1 MAQSNPVMINP
12 ATADPLAQLR
22 DIHLPAPIEAWLP
35 APGWIALTI
44 LALLLVIAANVA
56 VYRHWRR
63 NKYRRE
69 GLRVLAQL
77 MTEYQRSG
85 KDLAD
90 KHAYLLQC
98 ENLLK
103 RVALT
108 RYPRTRVAS
117 ITGEAWVQFLDRT
130 SGTNEFSM
138 GAGQALIQGSYA
150 PATDVEV
157 DQLHK
162 LARYWIKQHGEA
174 A

>member
-1 MAQSNPVMINP
+1 MA
-12 ATADPLAQLR
+12 
-22 DIHLPAPIEAWLP
+22 
-35 APGWIALTI
+35 
-44 LALLLVIAANVA
+44 
-56 VYRHWRR
+56 
-63 NKYRRE
+63 
-69 GLRVLAQL
+69 
-77 MTEYQRSG
+77 EYQRSG